1 MSIQWQESYDE
12 HGRFN
17 PTIGSRSVSGT
28 GSFEGTSTSTIL
40 LAIDGFCFSKPLLA
54 VTTPVTD
61 RVIEPPT
68 MQFPDVSNSVQLGQI
83 VNSQKEIERFQH
95 KEYTITTPG
104 AININYGDTF
114 FLNDSTIIDDTD
126 TRTADSGGS
135 SNTVRLVA
143 KRIIYKIS
151 KNGNGAGNFLRTI
164 LGIKRIITWQE

>member
-1 MSIQWQESYDE
+1 
-12 HGRFN
+12 
-17 PTIGSRSVSGT
+17 
-28 GSFEGTSTSTIL
+28 
-40 LAIDGFCFSKPLLA
+40 
-54 VTTPVTD
+54 
-61 RVIEPPT
+61 

-104 AININYGDTF
+104 SININYGDTF
-114 FLNDSTIIDDTD
+114 FLNDSTMIDGAD

-151 KNGNGAGNFLRTI
+151 KNSNGAGNFLRTI
-164 LGIKRIITWQE
+164 LGIKRIIT